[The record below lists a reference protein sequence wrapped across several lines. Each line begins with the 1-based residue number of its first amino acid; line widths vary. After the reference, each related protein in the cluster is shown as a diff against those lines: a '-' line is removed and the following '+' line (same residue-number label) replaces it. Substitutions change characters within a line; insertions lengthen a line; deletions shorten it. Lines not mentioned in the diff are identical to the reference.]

1 MLCSLGRYCEI
12 GSSQVMEG
20 VAFSISSNEG
30 TAIKITVLLLCPV
43 PQRGVRCSALALLVL
58 CGYGT

>member
-1 MLCSLGRYCEI
+1 MLCSLERYCEI

-30 TAIKITVLLLCPV
+30 TTIKSTVLLLCPV
-43 PQRGVRCSALALLVL
+43 PQQGVRCTALVMLVL
-58 CGYGT
+58 CGYGM